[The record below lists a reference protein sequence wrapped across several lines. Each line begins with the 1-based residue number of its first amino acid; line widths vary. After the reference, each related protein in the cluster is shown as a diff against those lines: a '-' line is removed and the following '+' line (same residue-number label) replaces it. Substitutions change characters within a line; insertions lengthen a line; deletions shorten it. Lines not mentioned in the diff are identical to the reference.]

1 MLTYIEPLYRPPSE
15 ADSLILQV
23 TIGCSYNRCSFCSMY
38 RSKRYEERSW
48 DEIKAEIDY
57 ASQEY
62 PNTRR
67 VFLADGDALNIKTG
81 YMLSILDYL
90 YRSFPKLERV
100 SCYAMPKN
108 LLQKSREELV
118 ALKDAGLKLLYIG
131 IESGSDTVLRKVTKG
146 ATSKGIVDGCLKAK
160 SAGIQL
166 SCMLILGL
174 GGRRYSKEHALE
186 SARVSSIIAPE
197 YLAALTLLLDDVVR
211 DEFMSKF
218 GEPFEPLS
226 DIEILDELKTLVE
239 YIEPIDGK
247 KIIFRANHASNPY
260 PIKAVLPDDR
270 ARAMALIDELKARPD
285 RLKASYLR
293 RF

>member
-38 RSKRYEERSW
+38 RSKSYEERAW

-57 ASQEY
+57 AAKEY
-62 PNTRR
+62 PSTRR
-67 VFLADGDALNIKTG
+67 VFLADGDALNIKTD
-81 YMLSILDYL
+81 YMLKILEHL
-90 YRSFPKLERV
+90 YRSFPRLERV

-108 LLQKSREELV
+108 LLQKSMEELV
-118 ALKDAGLKLLYIG
+118 ALREAGLKLLYIG

-146 ATSKGIVDGCLKAK
+146 ATAKGIVDGCLKAK
-160 SAGIQL
+160 GAGIQI

-174 GGRRYSKEHALE
+174 GGRKYSREHAME
-186 SARVSSIIAPE
+186 SARVTSMIAPE

-211 DEFMSKF
+211 DEFMTKF

-226 DIEILDELKTLVE
+226 DGEVLDELRMLVE
-239 YIEPIDGK
+239 YIEPSNGS

-260 PIKAVLPDDR
+260 PIKAVLPDDK
-270 ARAMALIDELKARPD
+270 ASVIAFIDELKIRPN
-285 RLKASYLR
+285 RLRPSYLR

>member
-1 MLTYIEPLYRPPSE
+1 MLTYVEPLYRPPSE

-48 DEIKAEIDY
+48 DEIKAEIEY
-57 ASQEY
+57 AAEEY
-62 PNTRR
+62 PSTRR
-67 VFLADGDALNIKTG
+67 VFLADGDALNISTE
-81 YMLSILDYL
+81 YMLKILDHL

-108 LLQKSREELV
+108 LLQKSEQELV
-118 ALKDAGLKLLYIG
+118 ALRDAGLKLLYIG

-146 ATSKGIVDGCLKAK
+146 ATSKGIIDGCLKAK

-174 GGRRYSKEHALE
+174 GGRKYSMEHAIA
-186 SARVSSIIAPE
+186 SARVASIIAPE
-197 YLAALTLLLDDVVR
+197 YLAALTLLLDDLVR

-218 GEPFEPLS
+218 GEPFEQLS
-226 DIEILDELKTLVE
+226 DVEVLDELKMLVE
-239 YIEPIDGK
+239 HIEPRDG

-270 ARAMALIDELKARPD
+270 ARVLALIDELKARPD
-285 RLKASYLR
+285 RLKPSYLR

>member
-1 MLTYIEPLYRPPSE
+1 MLTYVEPLYRPPSE

-48 DEIKAEIDY
+48 DEIKAEIEY
-57 ASQEY
+57 VAEEY
-62 PNTRR
+62 PSTRR
-67 VFLADGDALNIKTG
+67 VFLADGDALNISTE
-81 YMLSILDYL
+81 YMLKILEYL

-108 LLQKSREELV
+108 LLQKSEQELV
-118 ALKDAGLKLLYIG
+118 ALRDAGLKLLYIG

-146 ATSKGIVDGCLKAK
+146 ATSKGIIDGCLKAK

-174 GGRRYSKEHALE
+174 GGRRYSMEHAIA
-186 SARVSSIIAPE
+186 SARVASIIAPE

-218 GEPFEPLS
+218 GEPFEQLS
-226 DIEILDELKTLVE
+226 DVEVLDELKMLVE
-239 YIEPIDGK
+239 HIEPRDG

-270 ARAMALIDELKARPD
+270 ARVLALIDELKARPD
-285 RLKASYLR
+285 RLKPSYLR

>member
-1 MLTYIEPLYRPPSE
+1 
-15 ADSLILQV
+15 
-23 TIGCSYNRCSFCSMY
+23 
-38 RSKRYEERSW
+38 
-48 DEIKAEIDY
+48 
-57 ASQEY
+57 
-62 PNTRR
+62 
-67 VFLADGDALNIKTG
+67 
-81 YMLSILDYL
+81 L

-108 LLQKSREELV
+108 LLQKSKQELV
-118 ALKDAGLKLLYIG
+118 ALRDAGLKLLYIG

-146 ATSKGIVDGCLKAK
+146 ATSKGIIDGCLKAK

-174 GGRRYSKEHALE
+174 GGRRYSMEHAIA
-186 SARVSSIIAPE
+186 SARVVSAIVPE

-218 GEPFEPLS
+218 GEPFEQLS
-226 DIEILDELKTLVE
+226 DVEVLDELKMLVE
-239 YIEPIDGK
+239 HIEPREG

-270 ARAMALIDELKARPD
+270 ARTIALIDELKARPD
-285 RLKASYLR
+285 RLKPSYLR

>member
-1 MLTYIEPLYRPPSE
+1 E
-15 ADSLILQV
+15 
-23 TIGCSYNRCSFCSMY
+23 
-38 RSKRYEERSW
+38 
-48 DEIKAEIDY
+48 
-57 ASQEY
+57 
-62 PNTRR
+62 
-67 VFLADGDALNIKTG
+67 
-81 YMLSILDYL
+81 YMLKILDHL

-108 LLQKSREELV
+108 LLQKSEQELV
-118 ALKDAGLKLLYIG
+118 ALRDAGLKLLYIG

-146 ATSKGIVDGCLKAK
+146 ATSKGIIDGCLKAK

-174 GGRRYSKEHALE
+174 GGRKYSMEHAIA
-186 SARVSSIIAPE
+186 SARVASIIAPE
-197 YLAALTLLLDDVVR
+197 YLAALTLLLDDLVR

-218 GEPFEPLS
+218 GEPFEQLS
-226 DIEILDELKTLVE
+226 DVEVLDELKMLVE
-239 YIEPIDGK
+239 HIEPRDG

-270 ARAMALIDELKARPD
+270 ARVLALIDELKARPD
-285 RLKASYLR
+285 RLKPSYLR

>member
-38 RSKRYEERSW
+38 RSKRYEERPW
-48 DEIKAEIDY
+48 DEIRAEIDY
-57 ASQEY
+57 AAREY
-62 PNTRR
+62 PSTRR
-67 VFLADGDALNIKTG
+67 VFLADGDALNISTE
-81 YMLSILDYL
+81 YMLKILEHL
-90 YRSFPKLERV
+90 HRSFPRLERV

-108 LLQKSREELV
+108 LLQKSREDLV
-118 ALKDAGLKLLYIG
+118 ALSGAGLKLLYIG

-146 ATSKGIVDGCLKAK
+146 ATSRGIVDGCLKAK
-160 SAGIQL
+160 GAGIQL

-174 GGRRYSKEHALE
+174 GGRRYSREHALE
-186 SARVSSIIAPE
+186 SARVASTISPE
-197 YLAALTLLLDDVVR
+197 YLAALTLMLDDVVK

-218 GEPFEPLS
+218 NEPFEPLS
-226 DIEILDELKTLVE
+226 DLEVLDELRLLVE
-239 YIEPIDGK
+239 HIQPRDGK
-247 KIIFRANHASNPY
+247 IVFRANHASNPY

-270 ARAMALIDELKARPD
+270 ASVIALIDGLKEMPNRLRPG
-285 RLKASYLR
+285 YLR

>member
-1 MLTYIEPLYRPPSE
+1 
-15 ADSLILQV
+15 
-23 TIGCSYNRCSFCSMY
+23 MY

-67 VFLADGDALNIKTG
+67 VFLADGDALNIKTE

-146 ATSKGIVDGCLKAK
+146 ATSKGIVEGCLKAK

-226 DIEILDELKTLVE
+226 DIEILDELKMLVE
-239 YIEPIDGK
+239 HIEPIDDK

-270 ARAMALIDELKARPD
+270 ARTMALIDELKARPD